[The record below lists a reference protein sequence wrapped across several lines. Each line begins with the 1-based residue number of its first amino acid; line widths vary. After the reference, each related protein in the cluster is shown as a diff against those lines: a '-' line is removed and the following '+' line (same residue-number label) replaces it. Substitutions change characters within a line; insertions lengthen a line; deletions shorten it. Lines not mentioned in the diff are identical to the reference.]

1 MIWEMYYVRGGKC
14 GHWLPRWPIRLMG
27 EENGGVDVPM
37 LAVGECFL
45 TFGPT
50 LRGSITGYLY
60 IKFRLSVCV
69 YVQQILNKIRLV
81 QISK

>member
-45 TFGPT
+45 TFGD
-50 LRGSITGYLY
+50 RH
-60 IKFRLSVCV
+60 
-69 YVQQILNKIRLV
+69 YVGQHCGLF
-81 QISK
+81 